1 MTEKNTNKLQN
12 TRVNIVAMICLLF
25 LNFLTLKIAI
35 NDIKNCIIAKSKS
48 LPISN
53 ETKSINIV
61 DEMSETV
68 VSNNTVNKIENIA
81 IGMI

>member
-1 MTEKNTNKLQN
+1 M
-12 TRVNIVAMICLLF
+12 VAMICLLF
-25 LNFLTLKIAI
+25 RNFLTLKIAI
-35 NDIKNCIIAKSKS
+35 NDMKNCTIAKSKS
-48 LPISN
+48 FPMSN

-61 DEMSETV
+61 DEMRETV